1 MAASMLALQSVGS
14 PVLWVGFVALVFLF
28 LAIDL
33 GLFHRKAHAVK
44 FREAL
49 AWSAVWFSTAM
60 LFGGFVYVKFG
71 GTRAVEFVTGY
82 LIEWS
87 LSVDNLFVFVLIF
100 TAFKIPA
107 VYQHRVLFWGIL
119 SALVLRAVMIYGGAV
134 ALERFHWL
142 MYVFGGFL
150 ILTGLRMGW
159 QRGPEPRVEDRFAF
173 RVLSRLIPA
182 TNTFD
187 GPRFVI
193 KRDGRRYATPLLFSL
208 LLVEVTDVIFAV
220 DSIPAIFAVTTDP
233 FIVFTSNIFAILGLR
248 SLYFLLAG
256 AADRFHYLK
265 LGLAVVLVIIGGKMI
280 YTMVSGVKI
289 PAYVSLGAVGLV
301 LGLAIGLSLGRPR
314 AKPAGGSE
322 PPTPASAP

>member
-1 MAASMLALQSVGS
+1 MSAPMLALQSVGS
-14 PVLWVGFVALVFLF
+14 PVLWAGFVALVIVF
-28 LAIDL
+28 LALDL
-33 GLFHRKAHAVK
+33 GVFHRKAHAVS

-49 AWSAVWFSTAM
+49 AWSVVWFSMAM
-60 LFGGFVYVKFG
+60 LFSGFVYLKFG

-119 SALVLRAVMIYGGAV
+119 SALVLRAVMILGGAV

-150 ILTGLRMGW
+150 ILTGLKMAW
-159 QRGPEPRVEDRFAF
+159 QKEKEPRVEDKLAF

-187 GPRFVI
+187 GPRFLI
-193 KRDGRRYATPLLFSL
+193 RRDGRRYATPLLFTL

-265 LGLAVVLVIIGGKMI
+265 LGLAVVLVFIGTKM
-280 YTMVSGVKI
+280 TFALKI
-289 PAYVSLGAVGLV
+289 PAYISLGVVAVI
-301 LGLAIGLSLGRPR
+301 LGGAIGLSLMRPR
-314 AKPAGGSE
+314 PKPPA
-322 PPTPASAP
+322 TPASAP

>member
-1 MAASMLALQSVGS
+1 MSLPMLALESVGN
-14 PVLWVGFVALVFLF
+14 PALWAGFIALVLVFLA
-28 LAIDL
+28 LDL
-33 GLFHRKAHAVK
+33 GVFHRKAHAVK

-49 AWSAVWFSTAM
+49 VWSAVWFSTAM
-60 LFGGFVYVKFG
+60 FFAGFVYLKFG

-100 TAFKIPA
+100 TTFKIPP

-119 SALVLRAVMIYGGAV
+119 SALVLRAVMILLGA
-134 ALERFHWL
+134 ALLEKFHWL

-150 ILTGLRMGW
+150 ILTGLKMALQKGKEMRI
-159 QRGPEPRVEDRFAF
+159 EDQLAF
-173 RVLSRLIPA
+173 RILSRIIPA

-187 GPRFVI
+187 GTRFVI
-193 KRDGRRYATPLLFSL
+193 KRDGRHYATPLLFTL
-208 LLVEVTDVIFAV
+208 LLIEVTDVIFAV
-220 DSIPAIFAVTTDP
+220 DSIPAIFAVTTDT

-265 LGLAVVLVIIGGKMI
+265 LGLAVVLVFIGTKM
-280 YTMVSGVKI
+280 TFALKI
-289 PAYVSLGAVGLV
+289 PSFLSLGIVAIV
-301 LGLAIGLSLGRPR
+301 LGSAIGLSLARPR
-314 AKPAGGSE
+314 KTPSAT
-322 PPTPASAP
+322 PPSAP